1 MSSHLSPAGP
11 FRDLDP
17 VHHSHRSAGSFTM
30 IRKIAR
36 LSPVALFLAMLA
48 FAPQPAFAQ
57 APCTYD
63 TCALR
68 IQPPTLTTPLML
80 VRGAEGEE
88 VIRLGLLE
96 PEVAP
101 FVALSDSAVAYAR
114 IYDVQYDRGYIINM
128 AGTVIAIGAPIL
140 LQGTMQKLAFT
151 GAGVGLSFY
160 GGVLMNRANDAL
172 NRALWWYNRELAR

>member
-1 MSSHLSPAGP
+1 MTRT
-11 FRDLDP
+11 F
-17 VHHSHRSAGSFTM
+17 V
-30 IRKIAR
+30 R
-36 LSPVALFLAMLA
+36 LLPVATLLATLA
-48 FAPQPAFAQ
+48 VAPRPASGQ
-57 APCTYD
+57 ATCTYD

-80 VRGAEGEE
+80 VRGVEGEE
-88 VIRLGLLE
+88 VIKLGLLE

-101 FVALSDSAVAYAR
+101 FVALSDTAAALAR
-114 IYDVQYDRGYIINM
+114 IYDVQYDRGYILNM

-172 NRALWWYNRELAR
+172 NRALWWYNRELPR